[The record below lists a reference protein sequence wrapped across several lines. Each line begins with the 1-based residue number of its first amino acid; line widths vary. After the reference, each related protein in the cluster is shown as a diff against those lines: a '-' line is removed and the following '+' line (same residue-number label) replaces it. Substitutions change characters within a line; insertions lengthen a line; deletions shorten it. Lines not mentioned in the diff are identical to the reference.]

1 MSEMKIVIATDS
13 FKGCLSSLDAGMA
26 IKGGI
31 LKNNPN
37 SEVKVFPI
45 SDGGEGLSDA
55 LKKYFDTEEIEVE
68 VTGPEFEKVKAYY
81 GLNSEKK
88 LAVIEMAAAAGLPL
102 VKGEK
107 SAKKAT
113 TYGVGEMLIDAMD
126 RGAREFV
133 IGIGGSAT
141 NDGGIGMLSALG
153 FRFLDEKGN
162 NVSPNALGLREL
174 ASIDISGAKP
184 ELKDCRFTVAC
195 DVDIP
200 LCGDNGCSK
209 IFAPQKGAGPEEIL
223 KMDEWLGKYAKL
235 TGKIFPKSDKDF
247 PGSGAAGGM
256 GFALKS
262 YLNAELKPGIDIV
275 ISFTGL
281 EASIRAADLVIT
293 GEGRIDSQTSKGKVI
308 SGITRIA
315 KKFGKKVIAFC
326 GSVSDDAN
334 VPGLDKI
341 IPVTPEGMPLQEAM
355 KPDVAA
361 DNLKL
366 AAETIGEIL

>member
-1 MSEMKIVIATDS
+1 
-13 FKGCLSSLDAGMA
+13 
-26 IKGGI
+26 
-31 LKNNPN
+31 
-37 SEVKVFPI
+37 
-45 SDGGEGLSDA
+45 
-55 LKKYFDTEEIEVE
+55 
-68 VTGPEFEKVKAYY
+68 
-81 GLNSEKK
+81 
-88 LAVIEMAAAAGLPL
+88 
-102 VKGEK
+102 
-107 SAKKAT
+107 
-113 TYGVGEMLIDAMD
+113 
-126 RGAREFV
+126 
-133 IGIGGSAT
+133 
-141 NDGGIGMLSALG
+141 
-153 FRFLDEKGN
+153 
-162 NVSPNALGLREL
+162 
-174 ASIDISGAKP
+174 
-184 ELKDCRFTVAC
+184 
-195 DVDIP
+195 
-200 LCGDNGCSK
+200 
-209 IFAPQKGAGPEEIL
+209 
-223 KMDEWLGKYAKL
+223 
-235 TGKIFPKSDKDF
+235 
-247 PGSGAAGGM
+247 M

-361 DNLKL
+361 DNLEL